1 MNWKQKSVWLIAS
14 LLVFYYF
21 LVFGVFVFRYQE
33 ESQLFIPALWNVS
46 EQYLVP
52 GGFIAFVGQFLIQC
66 YHLPMFSVLVNTA
79 LLISV
84 SAVINRLLQEYN
96 NYCYNFPLSL
106 IPVCWLMNVG
116 IRNNYLIDGNV
127 ALLLMLLSVI
137 PLLYMKDRI
146 MITLYSLFSTVL
158 LFVLGGN
165 IAIYYSIFLSVYSI
179 TLHAKSNLR
188 FYPLASL
195 FPALIVL
202 LFPVELGLYVPFTEA
217 FKPEEYLEIQLLP
230 DYYIN
235 YAWMIFCVILLV
247 VVFISFVLS
256 FLNSKTKK
264 DIASV
269 LCFGALFFTLSC
281 NMPDNTDKQN
291 RMLNELSFLSD
302 EEQWDAIINKY
313 KNRNINDYISLNY
326 LNMALA
332 KKGML
337 AENMFAFDQKGP
349 KSLVAPWNRTLYMDN
364 LLCDIHFMIGDLAM
378 SESYALDAMTQSKR
392 GGNTRVLRRLV
403 QINLLRGEY
412 TLAGKYIALLEQMP
426 FYKEWADEYSGYLS
440 EPERMSDNP
449 ELKGKIVPPDSL
461 DNLMSLMTTEKLWN
475 VHTAE
480 NRIGWEYLGCYY
492 LLDKNLSKFNSYI
505 EESGVEHLPRHFQ
518 EALLIEGSDSVSNNL
533 VSDKTR
539 QRFES
544 FRKVMAHFS
553 KNNGDVSAIYNE
565 FGDTYWFYYYFKIF
579 KNKGK

>member
-195 FPALIVL
+195 FPAFIVL
-202 LFPVELGLYVPFTEA
+202 LFPVELGLYVSFTEA

-247 VVFISFVLS
+247 VVFISFALS

-364 LLCDIHFMIGDLAM
+364 LLCDIHFMTGDLAM

-392 GGNTRVLRRLV
+392 GGNTRALRRLV

-412 TLAGKYIALLEQMP
+412 ALAGKYIALLEQMP

-518 EALLIEGSDSVSNNL
+518 EALLIEGSDSVSNKL

>member
-84 SAVINRLLQEYN
+84 CAVINRLLQEYN

-247 VVFISFVLS
+247 VVFISFALS

-264 DIASV
+264 NIASV

-302 EEQWDAIINKY
+302 EEQWDATINKY

-364 LLCDIHFMIGDLAM
+364 LLCDIHFMTGDLAM

-392 GGNTRVLRRLV
+392 GGNTRALRRLV

-412 TLAGKYIALLEQMP
+412 ALAGKYIALLEQMP

-440 EPERMSDNP
+440 EPERIADNP

>member
-33 ESQLFIPALWNVS
+33 ESQLFIPALWNIS

-84 SAVINRLLQEYN
+84 CAVINRLLQEYN

-247 VVFISFVLS
+247 VVFISFALS

-264 DIASV
+264 NIASV

-364 LLCDIHFMIGDLAM
+364 LLCDIHFMTGDLAM

-392 GGNTRVLRRLV
+392 GGNTRALRRLV

-412 TLAGKYIALLEQMP
+412 ALAGKYIALLEQMP

-440 EPERMSDNP
+440 EPERIADNP

-518 EALLIEGSDSVSNNL
+518 EALLIEGSDSVSNKL

>member
-84 SAVINRLLQEYN
+84 CAVINRLLQEYN

-247 VVFISFVLS
+247 VVFISFALS
-256 FLNSKTKK
+256 FLNSKTQK

-337 AENMFAFDQKGP
+337 ADNMFTFDQKGP
-349 KSLVAPWNRTLYMDN
+349 KSLVTPWNRTLYMDN
-364 LLCDIHFMIGDLAM
+364 LLCDIHFMTGDLAM

-392 GGNTRVLRRLV
+392 GGNTRALRRLV

-412 TLAGKYIALLEQMP
+412 ALAGKYIALLEQMP

-440 EPERMSDNP
+440 EPERIADNP

-475 VHTAE
+475 VHAAE

>member
-84 SAVINRLLQEYN
+84 SAVIHRLLQEYN

-146 MITLYSLFSTVL
+146 MITLYSLLSTVL

-247 VVFISFVLS
+247 VVFISFALS

-364 LLCDIHFMIGDLAM
+364 LLCNIHFMTGDLAM

-392 GGNTRVLRRLV
+392 GGNTRALRRLV

-412 TLAGKYIALLEQMP
+412 ALAGKYIALLEQMP

-440 EPERMSDNP
+440 EPERMADNP
-449 ELKGKIVPPDSL
+449 ELKGKIIPPDSL

-505 EESGVEHLPRHFQ
+505 EESGVEYLPRHFQ

>member
-146 MITLYSLFSTVL
+146 MITLYSLLSTVL

-179 TLHAKSNLR
+179 TLHSKGNLR
-188 FYPLASL
+188 FYSLASL
-195 FPALIVL
+195 FPALIFL
-202 LFPVELGLYVPFTEA
+202 LFPIELGLYVPFTEA

-230 DYYIN
+230 DYYTN

-247 VVFISFVLS
+247 VVLVSFVLS
-256 FLNSKTKK
+256 FLNSKKQK
-264 DIASV
+264 NIASF
-269 LCFGALFFTLSC
+269 LCLGALLFTISC

-291 RMLNELSFLSD
+291 RMLNELSFLSE

-326 LNMALA
+326 LNMSLA
-332 KKGML
+332 KKGLL

-349 KSLVAPWNRTLYMDN
+349 KSLVAPWNQTLYMDN
-364 LLCDIHFMIGDLAM
+364 LLCDIHFMTGDLAM

-392 GGNTRVLRRLV
+392 GGNTRALRRLV

-412 TLAGKYIALLEQMP
+412 ALAGKYIALLEQMP
-426 FYKEWADEYSGYLS
+426 FYKEWADEYSAYLS
-440 EPERMSDNP
+440 EPEKMADNP
-449 ELKGKIVPPDSL
+449 ELKGKILPPDSL
-461 DNLMSLMTTEKLWN
+461 DNLMSMMTTEKLWN

-480 NRIGWEYLGCYY
+480 NSIGWEYLGCYY
-492 LLDKNLSKFNSYI
+492 LLDKNLSKFNRYI
-505 EESGVEHLPRHFQ
+505 EDSEVEHLPRHFQ
-518 EALLIEGSDSVSNNL
+518 EAILIEGCDSISSKL
-533 VSDKTR
+533 VSGKTR

-544 FRKVMAHFS
+544 FRKAMAYFS
-553 KNNGDVSAIYNE
+553 KNNGDVSAVYKE

-579 KNKGK
+579 RNKGK

>member
-33 ESQLFIPALWNVS
+33 ESQLFIPALWNIS

-195 FPALIVL
+195 FPAFIVL

-332 KKGML
+332 EKGML

-364 LLCDIHFMIGDLAM
+364 LLCDIHFMTGDLAM

-392 GGNTRVLRRLV
+392 GGNTRALRRLV

-412 TLAGKYIALLEQMP
+412 ALAGKYIALLEQMP

>member
-84 SAVINRLLQEYN
+84 CAVINRLLQEYN

-247 VVFISFVLS
+247 VVFISFALS

-364 LLCDIHFMIGDLAM
+364 LLCDIHFMTGDLAM

-392 GGNTRVLRRLV
+392 GGNTRALRRLV

-412 TLAGKYIALLEQMP
+412 ALAGKYIALLEQMP

-440 EPERMSDNP
+440 EPERIADNP

-518 EALLIEGSDSVSNNL
+518 EALLIEGSDSVSNKL

>member
-84 SAVINRLLQEYN
+84 CAVINRLLQEYN

-247 VVFISFVLS
+247 VVFISFALS

-364 LLCDIHFMIGDLAM
+364 LLCDIHFMTGDLAM

-392 GGNTRVLRRLV
+392 GGNTRALRRLV

-412 TLAGKYIALLEQMP
+412 ALAGKYIALLEQMP

>member
-52 GGFIAFVGQFLIQC
+52 GGFITFVGQFLIQC

-84 SAVINRLLQEYN
+84 CAVINRLLQEYN

-247 VVFISFVLS
+247 VVFISFALS

-364 LLCDIHFMIGDLAM
+364 LLCDIHFMTGDLAM

-392 GGNTRVLRRLV
+392 GGNTRALRRLV

-412 TLAGKYIALLEQMP
+412 ALAGKYIALLEQMP

-449 ELKGKIVPPDSL
+449 ELKGKILPPDSL

>member
-52 GGFIAFVGQFLIQC
+52 GGFITFVGQFLIQC

-84 SAVINRLLQEYN
+84 CAVINRLLQEYN

-195 FPALIVL
+195 FPVLIVL

-247 VVFISFVLS
+247 VVFISFALS

-364 LLCDIHFMIGDLAM
+364 LLCDIHFMTGDLAM

-392 GGNTRVLRRLV
+392 GGNTRALRRLV

-412 TLAGKYIALLEQMP
+412 ALAGKYIALLEQMP

-449 ELKGKIVPPDSL
+449 ELKGKILPPDSL

>member
-33 ESQLFIPALWNVS
+33 ESQLFIPALWNIS

-247 VVFISFVLS
+247 VVFISFALS
-256 FLNSKTKK
+256 FLNSKTQK

-364 LLCDIHFMIGDLAM
+364 LLCDIHFMTGDLAM

-392 GGNTRVLRRLV
+392 GGNTRALRRLV

-412 TLAGKYIALLEQMP
+412 ALAGKYIALLEQMP

-440 EPERMSDNP
+440 EPERIADNP
-449 ELKGKIVPPDSL
+449 ELKGKIVSPDSL

-544 FRKVMAHFS
+544 FRKVMDHFS

>member
-84 SAVINRLLQEYN
+84 CAVINRLLQEYN

-217 FKPEEYLEIQLLP
+217 FKTEEYLEIQLLP

-247 VVFISFVLS
+247 VVFISFALS
-256 FLNSKTKK
+256 FLNSKTQK

-364 LLCDIHFMIGDLAM
+364 LLCDIHFMTGDLAM

-392 GGNTRVLRRLV
+392 GGNTRALRRLV

-412 TLAGKYIALLEQMP
+412 ALAGKYIALLEQMP

>member
-21 LVFGVFVFRYQE
+21 LVYGVFVFRYQE
-33 ESQLFIPALWNVS
+33 ESQLFIPALWNVR

-52 GGFIAFVGQFLIQC
+52 GGFIAFIGQFLIQC
-66 YHLPMFSVLVNTA
+66 YHSPMFSVFINTA

-84 SAVINRLLQEYN
+84 SVAIHRLLQEYN
-96 NYCYNFPLSL
+96 KYCYNFPLSL
-106 IPVCWLMNVG
+106 IPACWLMNVG

-146 MITLYSLFSTVL
+146 MITLYSLLSTVL

-179 TLHAKSNLR
+179 TLHSKGNLR
-188 FYPLASL
+188 FYSLASL
-195 FPALIVL
+195 FPALIFL
-202 LFPVELGLYVPFTEA
+202 LFPIELGLYVPFTEA

-230 DYYIN
+230 DYYTN

-247 VVFISFVLS
+247 VVLVSFVLS
-256 FLNSKTKK
+256 FLNSKKQK
-264 DIASV
+264 NIASF
-269 LCFGALFFTLSC
+269 LCLGALLFTISC
-281 NMPDNTDKQN
+281 NMPDSTDKQN
-291 RMLNELSFLSD
+291 RMLNELSFLSE

-326 LNMALA
+326 LNMSLA
-332 KKGML
+332 KKGLL

-349 KSLVAPWNRTLYMDN
+349 KSLVAPWNQTLYMDN
-364 LLCDIHFMIGDLAM
+364 LLCDIHFMTGDLAM

-392 GGNTRVLRRLV
+392 GGNTRALRRLV

-412 TLAGKYIALLEQMP
+412 ALAGKYIALLEQMP
-426 FYKEWADEYSGYLS
+426 FYKEWADEYSAYLS
-440 EPERMSDNP
+440 EPEKMADNP
-449 ELKGKIVPPDSL
+449 ELKGKILPPDSL
-461 DNLMSLMTTEKLWN
+461 DNLMSMMTTEKLWN

-480 NRIGWEYLGCYY
+480 NSIGWEYLGCYY
-492 LLDKNLSKFNSYI
+492 LLDKNLSKFNRYI
-505 EESGVEHLPRHFQ
+505 EDSEVEHLPRHFQ
-518 EALLIEGSDSVSNNL
+518 EAILIEGCDSISSKL
-533 VSDKTR
+533 VSGKTR

-544 FRKVMAHFS
+544 FRKAMAYFS
-553 KNNGDVSAIYNE
+553 KNNGDVSAVYKE

-579 KNKGK
+579 RNKGK

>member
-46 EQYLVP
+46 EQYLLP

-247 VVFISFVLS
+247 VVFISFALS

-364 LLCDIHFMIGDLAM
+364 LLCDIHFMTGDLAM

-392 GGNTRVLRRLV
+392 GGNTRALRRLV

-412 TLAGKYIALLEQMP
+412 ALAGKYIALLEQMP

-440 EPERMSDNP
+440 EPERIADNP

-461 DNLMSLMTTEKLWN
+461 DNLMSLMTTEKLWS
-475 VHTAE
+475 VHAAE

-539 QRFES
+539 QRFEY

>member
-33 ESQLFIPALWNVS
+33 ESQLFIPALWNIS

-247 VVFISFVLS
+247 VVFISFALS
-256 FLNSKTKK
+256 FLNSKTQK

-364 LLCDIHFMIGDLAM
+364 LLCDIHFMTGDLAM

-392 GGNTRVLRRLV
+392 GGNTRALRRLV

-412 TLAGKYIALLEQMP
+412 ALAGKYIALLEQMP

>member
-33 ESQLFIPALWNVS
+33 ESQLFIPALWNIS

-247 VVFISFVLS
+247 VVFISFALS

-364 LLCDIHFMIGDLAM
+364 LLCDIHFMTGDLAM

-392 GGNTRVLRRLV
+392 GGNTRALRRLV

-412 TLAGKYIALLEQMP
+412 ALAGKYIALLEQMP

-475 VHTAE
+475 VHAAE

-518 EALLIEGSDSVSNNL
+518 EALLIEGCDSVSNKL

>member
-52 GGFIAFVGQFLIQC
+52 GGFITFVGQFLIQC

-247 VVFISFVLS
+247 VVFISFALS

-264 DIASV
+264 NIASV

-364 LLCDIHFMIGDLAM
+364 LLCDIHFMTGDLAM

-392 GGNTRVLRRLV
+392 GGNTRALRRLV

-412 TLAGKYIALLEQMP
+412 ALAGKYIALLEQMP

-449 ELKGKIVPPDSL
+449 ELKGKILPPDSL

>member
-33 ESQLFIPALWNVS
+33 ESQLFIPALWNIS

-247 VVFISFVLS
+247 VVFISFALS
-256 FLNSKTKK
+256 FLNSKTQK

-364 LLCDIHFMIGDLAM
+364 LLCDIHFMTSDLAM

-392 GGNTRVLRRLV
+392 GGNTRALRRLV

-412 TLAGKYIALLEQMP
+412 ALAGKYIALLEQMP

-449 ELKGKIVPPDSL
+449 ELKGKIVPSDSL

-544 FRKVMAHFS
+544 FRKVMDHFS

>member
-52 GGFIAFVGQFLIQC
+52 GGFITFVGQFLIQC

-84 SAVINRLLQEYN
+84 CAVINRLLQEYN

-195 FPALIVL
+195 FPVLIVL

-247 VVFISFVLS
+247 VVFISFALS

-364 LLCDIHFMIGDLAM
+364 LLCDIHFMTGDLAM

-392 GGNTRVLRRLV
+392 GGNTRALRRLM

-412 TLAGKYIALLEQMP
+412 ALAGKYIALLEQMP

-440 EPERMSDNP
+440 EPEQMSDNP
-449 ELKGKIVPPDSL
+449 ELKGKILPPDSL

-544 FRKVMAHFS
+544 FRKGMAHFS

>member
-52 GGFIAFVGQFLIQC
+52 GGFITFVGQFLIQC

-106 IPVCWLMNVG
+106 IPVCWLMNLG

-146 MITLYSLFSTVL
+146 MIILYSLFSTVL

-247 VVFISFVLS
+247 VVFISFALS

-291 RMLNELSFLSD
+291 RMLNELLFLSD

-364 LLCDIHFMIGDLAM
+364 LLCDIHFMTGDLAM

-392 GGNTRVLRRLV
+392 GGNIRALRRLV
-403 QINLLRGEY
+403 QTNLLRGEY
-412 TLAGKYIALLEQMP
+412 ALAGKYIALLEQMP
-426 FYKEWADEYSGYLS
+426 FYKEWADKYSGYLS
-440 EPERMSDNP
+440 EPERMSDNL

-539 QRFES
+539 QRFEY

>member
-84 SAVINRLLQEYN
+84 CAVINRLLQEYN

-364 LLCDIHFMIGDLAM
+364 LLCDIHFMTGDLAM

-392 GGNTRVLRRLV
+392 GGNTRALRRLV

-412 TLAGKYIALLEQMP
+412 ALAGKYIALLEQMP

-440 EPERMSDNP
+440 EPERMADNP
-449 ELKGKIVPPDSL
+449 ELKGKIIPPDSL

-505 EESGVEHLPRHFQ
+505 EESGVEYLPRHFQ

>member
-84 SAVINRLLQEYN
+84 CAVINRLLQEYN

-364 LLCDIHFMIGDLAM
+364 LLCDIHFMTGDLAM

-392 GGNTRVLRRLV
+392 GGNTRALRRLV

-412 TLAGKYIALLEQMP
+412 ALAGKYIALLEQMP

-440 EPERMSDNP
+440 EPERIADNP
-449 ELKGKIVPPDSL
+449 ELKGKIIPPDSL

>member
-247 VVFISFVLS
+247 VVFISFALS
-256 FLNSKTKK
+256 FLNSKTQK

-364 LLCDIHFMIGDLAM
+364 LLCDIHFMTGDLAM

-392 GGNTRVLRRLV
+392 GGNTRALRRLV

-412 TLAGKYIALLEQMP
+412 ALAGKYIALLEQMP

-544 FRKVMAHFS
+544 FRKGMAHFS

>member
-247 VVFISFVLS
+247 VVFISFALS

-332 KKGML
+332 KNGML

-364 LLCDIHFMIGDLAM
+364 LLCDIHFMTGDLAM

-392 GGNTRVLRRLV
+392 GGNTRALRRLV

-412 TLAGKYIALLEQMP
+412 ALAGKYIALLEQMP

-449 ELKGKIVPPDSL
+449 ELKGKIVPSDSL

>member
-1 MNWKQKSVWLIAS
+1 
-14 LLVFYYF
+14 
-21 LVFGVFVFRYQE
+21 
-33 ESQLFIPALWNVS
+33 
-46 EQYLVP
+46 
-52 GGFIAFVGQFLIQC
+52 
-66 YHLPMFSVLVNTA
+66 
-79 LLISV
+79 
-84 SAVINRLLQEYN
+84 
-96 NYCYNFPLSL
+96 
-106 IPVCWLMNVG
+106 
-116 IRNNYLIDGNV
+116 
-127 ALLLMLLSVI
+127 MLLSVI

-337 AENMFAFDQKGP
+337 ADNMFTFDQKGP

-364 LLCDIHFMIGDLAM
+364 LLCGIHFMTGDLAM

-392 GGNTRVLRRLV
+392 GGNTRALRRLV

-412 TLAGKYIALLEQMP
+412 ALAGKYIALLEQMP

-440 EPERMSDNP
+440 EPERIADNP

-461 DNLMSLMTTEKLWN
+461 DNLMSLMTTEKHWN

-518 EALLIEGSDSVSNNL
+518 EALLIEGCDSVSNNL

>member
-247 VVFISFVLS
+247 VVFISFALS

-364 LLCDIHFMIGDLAM
+364 LLCDIHFMTGDLAM

-392 GGNTRVLRRLV
+392 GGNTRALRRLV

-412 TLAGKYIALLEQMP
+412 ALAGKYIALLEQMP

-518 EALLIEGSDSVSNNL
+518 EALLIEGSDSVSNKL

>member
-84 SAVINRLLQEYN
+84 CAVINRLLQEYN

-106 IPVCWLMNVG
+106 IPVCWLMNLG

-146 MITLYSLFSTVL
+146 MITLYSLLSTVL

-247 VVFISFVLS
+247 VVFISFALS

-364 LLCDIHFMIGDLAM
+364 LLCDIHFMTGDLAM

-392 GGNTRVLRRLV
+392 GGNTRALRRLV

-412 TLAGKYIALLEQMP
+412 ALAGKYIALLEQMP

-440 EPERMSDNP
+440 EPERMADNP
-449 ELKGKIVPPDSL
+449 ELKGKIIPPDSL

-505 EESGVEHLPRHFQ
+505 EESGVEYLPRHFQ

>member
-84 SAVINRLLQEYN
+84 CAVINRLLQEYN

-106 IPVCWLMNVG
+106 IPVCWLMNVC

-137 PLLYMKDRI
+137 PLLYMKGRI

-179 TLHAKSNLR
+179 TLNAKSNLR

-247 VVFISFVLS
+247 VVFISFALS

-337 AENMFAFDQKGP
+337 AENMFTFDQKGP

-364 LLCDIHFMIGDLAM
+364 LLCDIHFMTGDLAM

-392 GGNTRVLRRLV
+392 GGNTRALRRLV

-412 TLAGKYIALLEQMP
+412 ALAGKYIALLEQMP

-440 EPERMSDNP
+440 EPERIADNP
-449 ELKGKIVPPDSL
+449 ELKGKIVSPDSL

-544 FRKVMAHFS
+544 FRKGMAHFS

>member
-84 SAVINRLLQEYN
+84 CAVINRLLQEYN

-106 IPVCWLMNVG
+106 IPVCWLMNLG

-146 MITLYSLFSTVL
+146 MITLYSLLSTVL

-165 IAIYYSIFLSVYSI
+165 IAIYYSIFLLVYSI

-247 VVFISFVLS
+247 VVFISFALS

-364 LLCDIHFMIGDLAM
+364 LLCDIHFMTGDLAM

-392 GGNTRVLRRLV
+392 GGNTRALRRLV

-412 TLAGKYIALLEQMP
+412 ALAGKYIALLEQMP

-440 EPERMSDNP
+440 EPERMADNP
-449 ELKGKIVPPDSL
+449 ELKGKIIPPDSL

-505 EESGVEHLPRHFQ
+505 EESGVEYLPRHFQ

>member
-33 ESQLFIPALWNVS
+33 ESQLFIPALWNIS

-84 SAVINRLLQEYN
+84 CAVINRLLQEYN

-106 IPVCWLMNVG
+106 IPVCWLMNVC

-364 LLCDIHFMIGDLAM
+364 LLCDIHFMTGDLAM

-392 GGNTRVLRRLV
+392 GGNTRALRRLV

-412 TLAGKYIALLEQMP
+412 ALAGKYIALLEQMP
-426 FYKEWADEYSGYLS
+426 FYKEWADEYSGCLS

>member
-247 VVFISFVLS
+247 VVFISFALS

-364 LLCDIHFMIGDLAM
+364 LLCDIHFMTGDLAM

-392 GGNTRVLRRLV
+392 GGNTRALRRLV

-412 TLAGKYIALLEQMP
+412 ALAGKYIALLEQMP

-449 ELKGKIVPPDSL
+449 ELKGKIVPSDSL

>member
-84 SAVINRLLQEYN
+84 CAVINRLLQEYN

-146 MITLYSLFSTVL
+146 MITLYSLLSTVL

-247 VVFISFVLS
+247 VVFISFALS

-364 LLCDIHFMIGDLAM
+364 LLCDIHFMTGDLAM

-392 GGNTRVLRRLV
+392 GGNTRALRRLV

-412 TLAGKYIALLEQMP
+412 ALAGKYIALLEQMP

-440 EPERMSDNP
+440 EPERMADNP
-449 ELKGKIVPPDSL
+449 ELKGKIIPPDSL

>member
-33 ESQLFIPALWNVS
+33 ESQLFIPALWNIS

-217 FKPEEYLEIQLLP
+217 FKTEEYLEIQLLP

-247 VVFISFVLS
+247 VVFISFALS
-256 FLNSKTKK
+256 FLNSKTQK

-364 LLCDIHFMIGDLAM
+364 LLCDIHFMTGDLAM

-392 GGNTRVLRRLV
+392 GGNTRALRRLV

-412 TLAGKYIALLEQMP
+412 ALAGKYIALLEQMP

-449 ELKGKIVPPDSL
+449 ELKGKIVPSDSL

-518 EALLIEGSDSVSNNL
+518 EALLIEGSDSVCNNL

-544 FRKVMAHFS
+544 FRKVMAHFA

>member
-33 ESQLFIPALWNVS
+33 ESQLFIPALWNIS

-127 ALLLMLLSVI
+127 ALLFMLLSVI

-247 VVFISFVLS
+247 VVFISFALS

-364 LLCDIHFMIGDLAM
+364 LLCDIHFMTGDLAM

-392 GGNTRVLRRLV
+392 GGNTRALRRLV

-412 TLAGKYIALLEQMP
+412 ALAGKYIALLEQMP

-449 ELKGKIVPPDSL
+449 ELKGKILPPDSL

>member
-247 VVFISFVLS
+247 VVFISFALS
-256 FLNSKTKK
+256 FLNSKTQK

-337 AENMFAFDQKGP
+337 ADNMFTFDQKGP
-349 KSLVAPWNRTLYMDN
+349 KSLVTPWNRTLYMDN
-364 LLCDIHFMIGDLAM
+364 LLCDIHFMTGDLAM

-392 GGNTRVLRRLV
+392 GGNTRALRRLV

-412 TLAGKYIALLEQMP
+412 ALAGKYIALLEQMP

-440 EPERMSDNP
+440 EPERIADNP

-475 VHTAE
+475 VHAAE

>member
-146 MITLYSLFSTVL
+146 MITLYSLLSTVL

-195 FPALIVL
+195 FPAFIVL
-202 LFPVELGLYVPFTEA
+202 LFPVELGLYVSFTEA

-364 LLCDIHFMIGDLAM
+364 LLCDIHFMTGDLAM

-392 GGNTRVLRRLV
+392 GGNTRALRRLV

-412 TLAGKYIALLEQMP
+412 ALAGKYIALLEQMP

>member
-127 ALLLMLLSVI
+127 ALLFMLLSVI

-146 MITLYSLFSTVL
+146 MITLYSLLSTVL

-195 FPALIVL
+195 FPAFIVL

-247 VVFISFVLS
+247 VVFISFALS

-364 LLCDIHFMIGDLAM
+364 LLCDIHFMTGDLAM

-392 GGNTRVLRRLV
+392 GGNTRALRRLV

-412 TLAGKYIALLEQMP
+412 ALAGKYIALLEQMP

-518 EALLIEGSDSVSNNL
+518 EALLIEGSDSVSNKL